1 MCLVKTLRVQFCQ
14 QIWRSL
20 HQSIF
25 IETDFRAI
33 FSSIVLKL
41 WKKAQVSPID
51 SSCLT
56 QFSIPWCYGF
66 LVHTTTSSFSDAPLT
81 NFLAELKGLTFNNV
95 KKSRKT
101 LNGKVLCCKGLLLRN
116 FFCHAKGWKRK
127 TFAKVLSCSSLIHI
141 CLVQVE
147 VYKSVL
153 IDWLADEKRTE

>member
-1 MCLVKTLRVQFCQ
+1 MAIITPINLYRNRFQSNFF
-14 QIWRSL
+14 L
-20 HQSIF
+20 HC
-25 IETDFRAI
+25 IETLKESSS
-33 FSSIVLKL
+33 FSHWQLMSDAVFNIMML
-41 WKKAQVSPID
+41 
-51 SSCLT
+51 
-56 QFSIPWCYGF
+56 GF
-66 LVHTTTSSFSDAPLT
+66 FGTTTTSSFSDAPLT